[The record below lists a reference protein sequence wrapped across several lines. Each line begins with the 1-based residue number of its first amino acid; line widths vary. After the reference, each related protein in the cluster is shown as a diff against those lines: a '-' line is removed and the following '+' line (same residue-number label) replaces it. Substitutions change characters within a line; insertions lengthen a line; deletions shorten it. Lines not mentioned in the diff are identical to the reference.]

1 MMKINY
7 INEISA
13 ENYTLLRASVGFREI
28 PLSQAVKGLRNTSYL
43 IAALDGSSPVG
54 MARLL
59 WDGGYTAF
67 LADVIV
73 HPDYQGL
80 HIGKTMVD
88 KIIDYVYSQMEPGD
102 KVLINLEAAKGKEPF
117 YLKFGFEQRPNEEH
131 GAGMSQWIEK

>member
-1 MMKINY
+1 MKMNY

-13 ENYTLLRASVGFREI
+13 EDYTRLRASVGFREI
-28 PLSQAVKGLRNTSYL
+28 PLSQAVKGLQNTSYL
-43 IAALDGSSPVG
+43 VAALDGSCPVG

-88 KIIDYVYSQMEPGD
+88 KIIDYLYSKMEPGD
-102 KVLINLEAAKGKEPF
+102 KVLINLAAAKGKEPF